1 MAGGPEGEDR
11 PVKARRRFLL
21 LLGAA
26 LLAWVAFRREE
37 GTTQRVL
44 EYFPLIRSAAREA
57 GLDPY
62 LLAALVHVESSGR
75 PGSGVPGGGVG
86 LLQVTPGAASEAG
99 GKKVDRKDL
108 EPVAQGLRMGAL
120 YLARM
125 KARFG
130 DLRLALLAYRLGP
143 TRVSREILASGGPK
157 AYLARL
163 WERPVGLY
171 VSKVENL
178 EALYRRLA
186 PALAPK
192 E

>member
-1 MAGGPEGEDR
+1 MTG
-11 PVKARRRFLL
+11 RRRFLL

-37 GTTQRVL
+37 GPTQRVL
-44 EYFPLIRSAAREA
+44 EFFPLIRSAAREA
-57 GLDPY
+57 GLDPF

-75 PGSGVPGGGVG
+75 PEGGVPGGGVG
-86 LLQVTPGAASEAG
+86 LLQVKPEAASEAG
-99 GKKVDRKDL
+99 GGEVDRKDL
-108 EPVAQGLRMGAL
+108 ESLVHALRLGAL

-143 TRVSREILASGGPK
+143 TRVSREIAAAGGRRS
-157 AYLARL
+157 YLEGL

-171 VSKVENL
+171 VAKVEGL
-178 EALYRRLA
+178 AALYRRIA
-186 PALAPK
+186 PVLAPK